1 MKIPPADLSRSY
13 PQADAS
19 RAERSPD
26 VSRPGR
32 EKSPYQQSTQH
43 EGRSAGRWWLLLGA
57 LVYSVFVVYGS
68 LVPLRF
74 QAVPFD
80 QALENFRSIR
90 YLQLGIASRADW
102 VANIL
107 LFIPLGFLWTGV
119 AWPQRHL
126 FWRAV
131 VSVMVLLAA
140 CGLSLSIEFIQQ
152 YFPPRTVSLN
162 DIIAETA
169 GATIGISAWWALGRP
184 MLSWL
189 QALPLVRG
197 TANTAQRLL
206 VVYLVVLFGYNLM
219 PLDLTISPVELYR
232 KWREGKVIFLPFAT
246 PYADNAQRI
255 YDLIT
260 DIAIWIPAAVLWRLA
275 FHKSR
280 MQTWLSSVIA
290 AGVLELLQLFVY
302 SRVSDSTDVFTAAL
316 GAAIGVTLAR
326 STPLASSHHTT
337 RTSASGALRWAL
349 GVACWMMVLAA
360 VFWYPFDFN
369 LDRSFLR
376 DRLAG
381 LQRVPFEAYYF
392 GTEFRALTEVLR
404 KSLFVAP
411 LGFLLYRLGCH
422 LPPTWPRGVVHGSLL
437 LVIFT
442 CAVTI
447 EAGQIALPSKN
458 ADFTDG
464 VLEFIG
470 GALGYFGSLL
480 VAERLQTPTSGAQR
494 RG

>member
-1 MKIPPADLSRSY
+1 M
-13 PQADAS
+13 
-19 RAERSPD
+19 
-26 VSRPGR
+26 
-32 EKSPYQQSTQH
+32 
-43 EGRSAGRWWLLLGA
+43 
-57 LVYSVFVVYGS
+57 YSVFVVYGS

-126 FWRAV
+126 FWRTV
-131 VSVMVLLAA
+131 VSVLVLLAA
-140 CGLSLSIEFIQQ
+140 CGLSLSIEFVQQ

-169 GATIGISAWWALGRP
+169 GATIGIAAWWALGRP
-184 MLSWL
+184 MLNWL
-189 QALPLVRG
+189 QALPLVQG

-206 VVYLVVLFGYNLM
+206 VVYLVLLFGYNLM
-219 PLDLTISPVELYR
+219 PLDLTISPVELYH
-232 KWREGKVIFLPFAT
+232 KWREGKVILLPFTT
-246 PYADNAQRI
+246 PYADNAQRT

-260 DIAIWIPAAVLWRLA
+260 DIAIWMPAAVLWRLA

-280 MQTWLSSVIA
+280 MQTWLSAVLA
-290 AGVLELLQLFVY
+290 ASVLELLQLFVY

-316 GAAIGVTLAR
+316 GAAIGVALAR
-326 STPLASSHHTT
+326 STPLASSHQNT
-337 RTSASGALRWAL
+337 RPSASGALRWAL
-349 GVACWMMVLAA
+349 GVACWMIVLAA

-411 LGFLLYRLGCH
+411 LGFLLYRLGGH

-437 LVIFT
+437 LVIFA
-442 CAVTI
+442 CAATI

-470 GALGYFGSLL
+470 GALGYFGSRL
-480 VAERLQTPTSGAQR
+480 VAERLQPPSGEAQR
-494 RG
+494 DG